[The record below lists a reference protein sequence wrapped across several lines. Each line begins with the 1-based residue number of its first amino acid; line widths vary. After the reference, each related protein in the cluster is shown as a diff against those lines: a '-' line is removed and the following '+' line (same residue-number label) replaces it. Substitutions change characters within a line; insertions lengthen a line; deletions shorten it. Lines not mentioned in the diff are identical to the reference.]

1 MRTWYSQNKTEY
13 QMNIN
18 SLFES
23 AVLNL
28 SCSYTEDESLQDF
41 FNGLSL
47 LDSVPMAG
55 MIADESMLPPES
67 LRVFFINQNWI
78 DSLIDGAMSIGRNCS
93 EDTAHDRA
101 VLDPVINRSY
111 SLSSDRRILKYG
123 IDRNSKNL
131 ENGNNMRTGFLLN
144 SKLLRGWPGLEISCF
159 DKTRELDILK
169 LSFVGDS
176 ILFCIADGQINKI
189 VFTEPAES
197 LYFGF
202 DEEDG
207 KLIKNLVSQKDGE
220 MGKDIGIPEPLTF
233 RNDDKKLLNI
243 KQLADN
249 MYADLKRK
257 DKAGQFFSSLE
268 FAMQM
273 LHERNQCVV
282 EIVSSGK

>member
-13 QMNIN
+13 QMNKSN
-18 SLFES
+18 LLES

-28 SCSYTEDESLQDF
+28 NCSFTEDDSLQNF
-41 FNGLSL
+41 FSGLSL

-55 MIADESMLPPES
+55 IIADESMLPPES
-67 LRVFFINQNWI
+67 LRVFFVNQNWI
-78 DSLIDGAMSIGRNCS
+78 NSLIDGAMSIGRSCS
-93 EDTAHDRA
+93 EDAAHDRA
-101 VLDPVINRSY
+101 ILDPVINRSY

-123 IDRNSKNL
+123 VDRNSKKL
-131 ENGNNMRTGFLLN
+131 EAGSNVRTGFLLN
-144 SKLLRGWPGLEISCF
+144 SRLLRGWPGLEISCF

-169 LSFVGDS
+169 LTLIGDS

-207 KLIKNLVSQKDGE
+207 KLVKNLVSQKDGE
-220 MGKDIGIPEPLTF
+220 MGKDIGKLEPLTF
-233 RNDDKKLLNI
+233 RNDDKKLLDI

-249 MYADLKRK
+249 MYADLKSK

-273 LHERNQCVV
+273 MYERNQCVI
-282 EIVSSGK
+282 EIDFSGK